1 MPMIRLLSSRVV
13 VLGLAIAIVLTG
25 LLLNSTSS
33 TDEDRFPRPDPG
45 FTGSADCIS
54 GHFVANPSDETVIIY
69 MSAFQWRYSYCSITV
84 FQGQE
89 VIFKL
94 KSVDIPHGIGII
106 SIPEV
111 DAFISPNAVSTVRFI
126 ASEKGE
132 FEYFCTVFCG
142 EGHPGHV
149 GKLIVK

>member
-1 MPMIRLLSSRVV
+1 MFRITNSRGV
-13 VLGLAIAIVLTG
+13 VLGLVIAIVLTG
-25 LLLNSTSS
+25 LILSSRSLN
-33 TDEDRFPRPDPG
+33 DEDLFPRPDTG
-45 FTGSADCIS
+45 FSGSADCIS
-54 GHFVANPSDETVIIY
+54 GHFVANPSDETVVVYI
-69 MSAFQWRYSYCSITV
+69 SAYQWRYSYCSITV
-84 FQGQE
+84 FEGQE

-94 KSVDIPHGIGII
+94 KSVDIPHGIAII

-142 EGHPGHV
+142 EGHPGHI

>member
-1 MPMIRLLSSRVV
+1 MFRLTISRGLVLGLVIAIVVTSLLLSSRS
-13 VLGLAIAIVLTG
+13 
-25 LLLNSTSS
+25 LN
-33 TDEDRFPRPDPG
+33 DDDLFPRPDPG
-45 FTGSADCIS
+45 FSGSADCIS
-54 GHFVANPSDETVIIY
+54 GHFVANPADETVVIY

-84 FQGQE
+84 FEGQE
-89 VIFKL
+89 VILKL

-126 ASEKGE
+126 ATEKGE

-149 GKLIVK
+149 GKLIVI

>member
-1 MPMIRLLSSRVV
+1 MFRLTNSRGLVLGLVIAIVVTSFLLSSRS
-13 VLGLAIAIVLTG
+13 
-25 LLLNSTSS
+25 LN
-33 TDEDRFPRPDPG
+33 DDDRFPRPDPG
-45 FTGSADCIS
+45 FSGSADCIS
-54 GHFVANPSDETVIIY
+54 GHFVANPSDETVVVYI
-69 MSAFQWRYSYCSITV
+69 SAFQWRYSYCSITV
-84 FQGQE
+84 FEGQE

-94 KSVDIPHGIGII
+94 KSVDIPHGIAII

-111 DAFISPNAVSTVRFI
+111 DAFISPDAVSTVRFI